1 MIRLLVSLVLPHRCR
16 CLSGLVHEALIVR
29 MDFARRNVQTELQ
42 RYQYGKLRCNQL
54 LTVQTEHTF
63 RFLNQALQRF
73 ALDVVQLGAQ
83 QKTGAG
89 AQLPVFLVHQ
99 LRQDKLLEVHVCL
112 RDGQKI
118 DATVQLVDTLHFTLN
133 ASELAER

>member
-1 MIRLLVSLVLPHRCR
+1 MIRLLVSLVLPHRFR

-29 MDFARRNVQTELQ
+29 MDFARGNVQTELQ